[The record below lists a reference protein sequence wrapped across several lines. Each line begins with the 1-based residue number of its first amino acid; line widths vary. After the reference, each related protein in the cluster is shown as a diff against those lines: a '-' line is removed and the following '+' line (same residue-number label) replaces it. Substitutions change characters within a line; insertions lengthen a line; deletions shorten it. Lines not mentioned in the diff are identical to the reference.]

1 MLDFFGL
8 LYFSQP
14 TNGMVGDQVGAAANL
29 APIPS
34 LNIIQ
39 FPFHIPV
46 GVHSKGIGLPVFK
59 FNLLLLLLLFLF
71 TRGKGKHGNERDSK
85 REYKLHAD
93 TS

>member
-46 GVHSKGIGLPVFK
+46 GVHSKGIGLPVFN
-59 FNLLLLLLLFLF
+59 FNLTWNFCF
-71 TRGKGKHGNERDSK
+71 APGFYFGAARMEVAT
-85 REYKLHAD
+85 
-93 TS
+93 